1 MIPSTFPSHL
11 FNEINGGLEIQTK
24 VDELPVDA
32 LSAVLLLLLNEHV
45 MVEELLEPLVG
56 VINAQLLKR
65 VDSEDLKT
73 SNIKNTDEIVLASLN
88 QNFEL
93 KVYNSDNS

>member
-45 MVEELLEPLVG
+45 MVEELLEPLIG
-56 VINAQLLKR
+56 VINA
-65 VDSEDLKT
+65 
-73 SNIKNTDEIVLASLN
+73 
-88 QNFEL
+88 
-93 KVYNSDNS
+93 